1 MTGYPDAMREDGRGG
16 PDRRDAAGS
25 GIRVLSDGS
34 DDCRARLVLAH
45 GAGAP
50 MDSPFM
56 NSLARELS
64 ARGIEVLRFEFPY
77 MSARRSLAKR
87 TPPDSLAV
95 LLNTWRAVIGQLGG
109 GAGLF
114 IGGKSMGGRIAS
126 MIADEAGVKGVVCL
140 GYPFHPAGK
149 PEKTR
154 TTHLQT
160 LRTPTL
166 IVQGTR
172 DELGSRADVD
182 GYRLSASIQLHWL
195 EDGDHSFKPRKAS
208 GRSHPQAMR
217 EAVSGIVA
225 FTRTTGTGS

>member
-1 MTGYPDAMREDGRGG
+1 MVRA
-16 PDRRDAAGS
+16 S
-25 GIRVLSDGS
+25 IKFLSDGS
-34 DDCRARLVLAH
+34 DDRGARLVLAH

-56 NSLARELS
+56 KGIARDLS
-64 ARGIEVLRFEFPY
+64 ERGIQVFRFEFPY
-77 MSARRSLAKR
+77 MRKQRELGKR
-87 TPPDSLAV
+87 TRPDSSAV
-95 LLNTWRAVIGQLGG
+95 LMDAWRAVIGALGG

-126 MIADEAGVKGVVCL
+126 MIADEAGVQGLVCL

-149 PEKTR
+149 PDKTR
-154 TTHLQT
+154 TSHLAE

-172 DELGSRADVD
+172 DELGSRRDVD
-182 GYRLSASIQLHWL
+182 GYRLSSAIRVHWL

-208 GRSHPQAMR
+208 GRSHPQALS
-217 EAVSGIVA
+217 EAVAAIVA
-225 FTRTTGTGS
+225 FTGGTIGTGS